1 MWIVAPTPETTRSI
15 VLLSWSNVKPIG
27 TLKAPISIH
36 VNSAAEIPDCVKIKQ
51 LHAKL
56 TSTAVTETKLLT
68 VFNRNVNNVMIIAL
82 ANGTS
87 RMIHGRVE
95 FIGSLKFQ

>member
-1 MWIVAPTPETTRSI
+1 IWIVAPTPETTRSI

-27 TLKAPISIH
+27 TLKAPISIQ

-56 TSTAVTETKLLT
+56 TSTAVTEMKLLT
-68 VFNRNVNNVMIIAL
+68 VFHRSVNKVMITAL
-82 ANGTS
+82 TNGTS
-87 RMIHGRVE
+87 KMIHGKIE
-95 FIGSLKFQ
+95 FIRSLEF